1 MADAKISELADGGAI
16 QATDEVPANRGGSNV
31 KVTVAPAASAVSV
44 LDTAGNFTGT
54 DVEAV
59 LAELQDNIDAGGG
72 GGAAVDDVSLIVH
85 MEVFA

>member
-1 MADAKISELADGGAI
+1 
-16 QATDEVPANRGGSNV
+16 
-31 KVTVAPAASAVSV
+31 V
-44 LDTAGNFTGT
+44 LDTAANFTGT

-72 GGAAVDDVSLIVH
+72 GSVDPEDMNLIVA